1 MPTTTPR
8 RQLRL
13 AKTRHTTPV
22 FAGVDTHKELHVA
35 AVIDASETV
44 LGTHS
49 FSTTRAGYRAML
61 AWIRE
66 FGEPARIGIEGT
78 GSYGAGLTRHLA
90 TAGITILEVDRPDRS
105 DRRRT
110 ELLGSGSWWCQAAG
124 VEESEGEGWPVLHP
138 LEPVLGD
145 AVQVV
150 DAAGGEIG
158 HAAFEAGPHIL
169 DRVEFGRVAGQP
181 VDA

>member
-1 MPTTTPR
+1 MAEGRAAACNSR
-8 RQLRL
+8 RHEGCRHGE
-13 AKTRHTTPV
+13 APAAAMSRTGRTRR
-22 FAGVDTHKELHVA
+22 GRW
-35 AVIDASETV
+35 SN
-44 LGTHS
+44 
-49 FSTTRAGYRAML
+49 R
-61 AWIRE
+61 
-66 FGEPARIGIEGT
+66 RI
-78 GSYGAGLTRHLA
+78 
-90 TAGITILEVDRPDRS
+90 
-105 DRRRT
+105 T

-150 DAAGGEIG
+150 DAARGEIG